1 MPMQISGVT
10 IQGGMNILPRAGAP
24 SPSPTP
30 GPSDPDFS
38 NVVFMFDGDG
48 TNGAQNNTFVDGSS
62 NGYTVTENGTVIQ
75 GSFSPYSL
83 PSGRAY
89 TGTDG
94 GSIYIGGN
102 QNNYLSVS
110 AGGFSTSATNYTIE
124 LWAYWESTDGTAIIN
139 GITSGNSDR
148 LYLSM
153 VGGTYYFGD
162 GDTNNIIA
170 NVGVPATNTWIHY
183 AVVKNGSTTKLY
195 IDGVEEAST
204 TNALGSHTIATW
216 QIGGRPNLGD
226 YPFPGYLSDVR
237 VVNGTA
243 VYTSAF
249 TPTTSPLT
257 AITNTSLLIQGQN
270 SAIFD
275 LTVKNNIDTV
285 GDAQIDTAIKKYGT
299 GSVKF
304 DGTDDCLEI
313 PYSTAFELGT
323 QSFTIEFW
331 INTSQT
337 AIATILD
344 RRLGSTSSA
353 GYTLLF
359 NYPSQGQIGFYA
371 SGVSWPLLTS
381 NSNLPLNQWVHV
393 AIVRNGSS
401 FAMYFD
407 GNSVATATS
416 SASFND
422 AAAPFFIGR
431 NVDPTSQRLDGY
443 IDDFRFTNGVAR
455 YTTNFT
461 PPTAALPKF

>member
-1 MPMQISGVT
+1 M
-10 IQGGMNILPRAGAP
+10 QGGMNILPRAG
-24 SPSPTP
+24 SPTPAPTP

-48 TNGAQNNTFVDGSS
+48 TNATNNNTFTDGSS

-110 AGGFSTSATNYTIE
+110 AGGFSTTATNYTIE
-124 LWAYWESTDGTAIIN
+124 LWAYWESTDGAAILN
-139 GITSGNSDR
+139 GITSGNTDR

-153 VGGTYYFGD
+153 VSGTYYFGD
-162 GDTNNIIA
+162 GDTNNIIE
-170 NVGVPATNTWIHY
+170 NVGLPSTNTWIHY

-204 TNALGSHTIATW
+204 TSALGTHTIATW

-243 VYTSAF
+243 VYTGAF
-249 TPTTSPLT
+249 TPNTTPLT

-275 LTVKNNIDTV
+275 LSGINNLDTV
-285 GDAQIDTAIKKYGT
+285 GNAQIDTAVVKYGT
-299 GSVKF
+299 GSIEF
-304 DGTDDCLEI
+304 DGTGDYLKTVENE
-313 PYSTAFELGT
+313 ALELG
-323 QSFTIEFW
+323 SGDWTIEFW
-331 INTSQT
+331 IYFDAVNNGTVKY
-337 AIATILD
+337 LFD
-344 RRLGSTSSA
+344 WRTSSD
-353 GYTLLF
+353 
-359 NYPSQGQIGFYA
+359 
-371 SGVSWPLLTS
+371 TS
-381 NSNLPLNQWVHV
+381 NSFLAQESSNSWTYYNGAGASIGTGFTSSTFSASTWHHV
-393 AIVRNGSS
+393 AISKEGTTNRFFVDGTNTASS
-401 FAMYFD
+401 SDVSAYDSGTLVIGNRYAGAYFL
-407 GNSVATATS
+407 N
-416 SASFND
+416 
-422 AAAPFFIGR
+422 
-431 NVDPTSQRLDGY
+431 GY
-443 IDDFRFTNGVAR
+443 IDDFRVTKGLAR
-455 YTTNFT
+455 YTSNFT
-461 PPTAALPKF
+461 APTAALPKF